1 MARLRQLGLLQP
13 AMAKATLCTTPR
25 SRVIAHSRPPPTTS
39 APGRAPPSQSPNFRR
54 RRREMTQTPVPRVGP
69 RAKRSS
75 DSSVCRMSVRTRG
88 LGGNLRVGPAGRI
101 GGMDYRGG
109 PRSGLGAGPEWWA
122 PEALRAGHRV
132 PSPRPQ
138 ASPPSSGAFLGS
150 GVHSGPARHA
160 DGLVYSPTVVLAGKT
175 LGSTREKRGGCGRE
189 RGKGVDPHP
198 AASPWRSQAVGGHVS
213 APPPRRCN

>member
-1 MARLRQLGLLQP
+1 
-13 AMAKATLCTTPR
+13 MAKATLCTTPR
-25 SRVIAHSRPPPTTS
+25 SRVIAHARPPPTTS

-54 RRREMTQTPVPRVGP
+54 RRREMTQIPVPRVGP

-75 DSSVCRMSVRTRG
+75 DSSVCRMSVRTRPG
-88 LGGNLRVGPAGRI
+88 RKSRGPGPGDRSGGR
-101 GGMDYRGG
+101 DFRGG
-109 PRSGLGAGPEWWA
+109 APRRGLGAGPGGGRAARLSPACAPGSRSGGLVLWWA
-122 PEALRAGHRV
+122 LEALRAGLV

-138 ASPPSSGAFLGS
+138 ASPPSSGAFPGC

-189 RGKGVDPHP
+189 REGERG
-198 AASPWRSQAVGGHVS
+198 
-213 APPPRRCN
+213 